1 MTEQSMY
8 VLAAS
13 LGSAKENQRMQGA
26 RLDKKVQVHL
36 SSLDF
41 HRAYTKESIANGDWS
56 RDKYSDLNVT

>member
-41 HRAYTKESIANGDWS
+41 HRAFTKESIANGD
-56 RDKYSDLNVT
+56 